1 MPLLRS
7 GGEPD
12 AHAAS
17 HENAGSDEID
27 VTDLSGLLADAQTP
41 TAHNL
46 LSASH
51 GDTSADTVSRGSIIT
66 GNSTP
71 AWDELVIGTAG
82 KKLRSDGTDA
92 AWEWEKAV
100 TITGDTTLTDDH
112 ETVFVDVDGATPVTV
127 TFPAASGRAGKSYTV
142 IPLSYAPV
150 NVRTTGSDLLDNCIV
165 NATQPF
171 RISHGAMGRKFI
183 CDGVGWY
190 SMPGQFEPAKAV
202 QIYDDFLSNSNVGA
216 TGLGATVSGA
226 GAAVTPSPFAGSY
239 FGLDCGTTTTGR
251 ACSHHHP
258 NAYYATAGVWQIF
271 QTQVLITVLS
281 TLAER
286 FTFYVG
292 MGDTTGAGDM
302 VDGVYF
308 RYSDS
313 LSAGDW
319 EICTSSNSVRTQTD
333 TNIAVTTAV
342 TKLRIVIDGDTS
354 TAYFWIDYVYA
365 GSINTNMPTT
375 SARTYAPYLAK
386 IEKSLGTTNRSAYVD
401 FFDWTVLVTNAG
413 R

>member
-1 MPLLRS
+1 
-7 GGEPD
+7 
-12 AHAAS
+12 
-17 HENAGSDEID
+17 
-27 VTDLSGLLADAQTP
+27 
-41 TAHNL
+41 
-46 LSASH
+46 
-51 GDTSADTVSRGSIIT
+51 
-66 GNSTP
+66 
-71 AWDELVIGTAG
+71 
-82 KKLRSDGTDA
+82 
-92 AWEWEKAV
+92 
-100 TITGDTTLTDDH
+100 
-112 ETVFVDVDGATPVTV
+112 
-127 TFPAASGRAGKSYTV
+127 
-142 IPLSYAPV
+142 
-150 NVRTTGSDLLDNCIV
+150 
-165 NATQPF
+165 
-171 RISHGAMGRKFI
+171 
-183 CDGVGWY
+183 
-190 SMPGQFEPAKAV
+190 MPGQFEPAKAV

-216 TGLGATVSGA
+216 TGLGATVSGT

-239 FGLDCGTTTTGR
+239 FGLDSGTTTTGR

-286 FTFYVG
+286 FTFYIG

-302 VDGVYF
+302 VDGAYF

-319 EICTSSNSVRTQTD
+319 EICTASNSVRTQTD

-354 TAYFWIDYVYA
+354 TAYFWIDYAYA
-365 GSINTNMPTT
+365 GSISTNMPTT

-386 IEKSLGTTNRSAYVD
+386 IEKSIGTTNRSAYVD